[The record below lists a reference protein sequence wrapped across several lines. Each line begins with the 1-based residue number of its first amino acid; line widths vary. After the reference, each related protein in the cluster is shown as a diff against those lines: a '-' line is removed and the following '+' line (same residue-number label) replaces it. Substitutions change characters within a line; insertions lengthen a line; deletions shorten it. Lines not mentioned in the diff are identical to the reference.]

1 MENATV
7 KQKGDESM
15 SLNLK
20 MLRARKQYLLKS
32 QKITQA
38 MIDKVNLDI
47 GFEVEREEDRQEQ
60 AKIRNAAKGAG

>member
-1 MENATV
+1 
-7 KQKGDESM
+7 M